1 MQRGMVIITEIAR
14 TTPAVIAREA
24 LTFPNLG
31 EEFVFP
37 QANEGAFTQSY
48 VGNPS
53 LISLLTKNKFA

>member
-1 MQRGMVIITEIAR
+1 
-14 TTPAVIAREA
+14 VIAKEA
-24 LTFPNLG
+24 LTFPNFG

-53 LISLLTKNKFA
+53 FISLFTKNKFV